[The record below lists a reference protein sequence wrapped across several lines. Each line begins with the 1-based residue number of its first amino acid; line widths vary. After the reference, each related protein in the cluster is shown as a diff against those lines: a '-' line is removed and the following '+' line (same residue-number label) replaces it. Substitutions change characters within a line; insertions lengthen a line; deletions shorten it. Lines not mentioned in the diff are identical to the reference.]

1 MVSLAWCLSNIC
13 DKGFS
18 AQTLFGEHSRGIINK
33 LRRQTVA
40 EKVNIFAPFVFHV
53 LDFYLDKYVSDFLT
67 KYFENTEF
75 TIELQLKC
83 DNFYQEAD
91 SESCI

>member
-1 MVSLAWCLSNIC
+1 MRLLKIS
-13 DKGFS
+13 
-18 AQTLFGEHSRGIINK
+18 
-33 LRRQTVA
+33 
-40 EKVNIFAPFVFHV
+40 
-53 LDFYLDKYVSDFLT
+53 LDKYVSDFLT